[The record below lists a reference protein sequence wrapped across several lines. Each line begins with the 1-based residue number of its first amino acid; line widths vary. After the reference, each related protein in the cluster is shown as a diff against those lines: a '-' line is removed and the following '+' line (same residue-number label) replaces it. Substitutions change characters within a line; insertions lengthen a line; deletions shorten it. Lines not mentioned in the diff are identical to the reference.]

1 MAKQARRQRAVG
13 ETPKGQPGQAAE
25 NDLDEGVRETF
36 PASDAVADTPTQG
49 ARAVPPERMMEA
61 GRGGFEDTGTVT
73 VTARFKDQE
82 AAKLAVETMVRD
94 GPIDRRRA
102 EIRSSDDAVLVQVA
116 ARPDEAG
123 RVREMLRG
131 CGGK

>member
-1 MAKQARRQRAVG
+1 MAKQARRQRAAG
-13 ETPKGQPGQAAE
+13 QTPKGQPGQAAE

-36 PASDAVADTPTQG
+36 PASDAVAGTPTQG

-61 GRGGFEDTGTVT
+61 GRDGFEDTTGTVT

-94 GPIDRRRA
+94 GPIDRR
-102 EIRSSDDAVLVQVA
+102 
-116 ARPDEAG
+116 
-123 RVREMLRG
+123 
-131 CGGK
+131 

>member
-1 MAKQARRQRAVG
+1 MAKQARRQRTG
-13 ETPKGQPGQAAE
+13 QTPEGQPGRAAE

-36 PASDAVADTPTQG
+36 PASDAVAATPTQG
-49 ARAVPPERMMEA
+49 ARAVPPERMTEA
-61 GRGGFEDTGTVT
+61 GRGGFEQAGTVT

-102 EIRSSDDAVLVQVA
+102 EIRSAGDAVLVQVA

-123 RVREMLRG
+123 HVREMLRG